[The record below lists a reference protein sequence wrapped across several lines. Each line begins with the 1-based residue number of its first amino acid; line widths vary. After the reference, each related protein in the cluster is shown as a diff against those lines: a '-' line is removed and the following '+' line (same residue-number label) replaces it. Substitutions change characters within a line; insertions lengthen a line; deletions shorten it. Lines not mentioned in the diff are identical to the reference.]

1 MKLFWRKNSDQN
13 YINSIEAGQRPN
25 TAPPRG
31 MPCGH
36 NVFDV
41 HPGKEHRG
49 NDGGTLRRCTQL
61 GICYTVPMNIEFNGK
76 IWFWKGPA
84 PWYFVTVPAKQ
95 SRDLKAISGF
105 VTYGWGVIPV
115 HVRIG
120 KTDWQTSLFPKDSR
134 YIVPIKASVRKAEN
148 LEEGDNVTVRLE
160 VR

>member
-1 MKLFWRKNSDQN
+1 MNL
-13 YINSIEAGQRPN
+13 E
-25 TAPPRG
+25 
-31 MPCGH
+31 
-36 NVFDV
+36 FD
-41 HPGKEHRG
+41 
-49 NDGGTLRRCTQL
+49 
-61 GICYTVPMNIEFNGK
+61 GK

-120 KTDWQTSLFPKDSR
+120 NTEWETSLFPKDGL
-134 YIVPIKASVRKAEN
+134 YLVPIKASVRKAEK
-148 LEEGDNVTVRLE
+148 LEEGDKVTVQLE